1 MIEIKQLKAMIV
13 KMDERRKFKNLN
25 TVEGRES
32 YRRMNNEL
40 RRETDKARESWW
52 MSECEELEEMDRRGR
67 SDLMYAKVKE
77 ITRTTKTGA
86 RQSVTI
92 KDASGI
98 LLTEEEDVKN
108 RWKEYIEELYCADE
122 KPKLVDLR
130 IEPEG
135 AVDEDSKGPDLLG
148 DEIRLAIKE
157 MKRGRR

>member
-40 RRETDKARESWW
+40 RRETNKARESWW

-86 RQSVTI
+86 RQSVLLLFI
-92 KDASGI
+92 GYCLLVNKIPLASRMQ
-98 LLTEEEDVKN
+98 VVF
-108 RWKEYIEELYCADE
+108 Y
-122 KPKLVDLR
+122 
-130 IEPEG
+130 
-135 AVDEDSKGPDLLG
+135 
-148 DEIRLAIKE
+148 
-157 MKRGRR
+157 